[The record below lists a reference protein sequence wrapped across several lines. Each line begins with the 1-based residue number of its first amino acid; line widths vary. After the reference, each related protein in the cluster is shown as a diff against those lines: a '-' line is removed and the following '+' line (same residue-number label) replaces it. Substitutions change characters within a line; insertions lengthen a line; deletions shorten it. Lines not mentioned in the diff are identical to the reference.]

1 MYTNPLCTFY
11 KALCKLKMLVSWY
24 VSYQLVLYKR
34 RNSRGRQGDVA
45 YA

>member
-1 MYTNPLCTFY
+1 MYTNPLSTLY
-11 KALCKLKMLVSWY
+11 KALCKLKILFSWY

-34 RNSRGRQGDVA
+34 RNHVRQSDVA